1 MFDSLTAAALTSE
14 LARTIEGGRVQRLG
28 HLSREAIWMEIYANR
43 HRHHLIASAERAHA
57 AVYLT
62 DAEPIWDRQWVS
74 PLLLLLRKYVRGARL
89 VAVGN
94 PPLER
99 VITFT
104 FAQLTSPP
112 GTEGD
117 SPQSPSES
125 NLADDDHDGDVEDED
140 DVIDDDRIFT
150 HLHCEIMGRH
160 SNIVLV
166 NDDNLIMESAR
177 RVTLRMSRVRPIAPR
192 MIYVPPPV
200 QMKDDP
206 RRATEAGMDE
216 LLSGGGG
223 HDPVR
228 ALTNG
233 FRGVSPQTAREVLFR
248 AESAENPP
256 TAQTIATTLRHWFEP
271 LITDAWSPHVYL
283 DDLGLTVAYDAQP
296 LTHLRHQFEER
307 PVASMSAAIRSE
319 VQPSESMANA
329 RHGLRVRRLRDQI
342 ASALSRLDSRQR
354 SLESEIARH
363 GDHDQSRRWGELI
376 FGYLWQ
382 IQPGDR
388 ALTVDGETIPL
399 DPGLDPREQ
408 ARRYLDDYQHG
419 KRADTRIA
427 DTQAAIDQE
436 RNWLNQL
443 DLLAAQ
449 AENIQDIEDLESEW
463 RAHGGE
469 KAEVRRRPRS
479 SPPKR
484 TLPFE
489 TISGN
494 PIFVGRS
501 SLENDR
507 ITFDIAQPH
516 DTWLHARGVPGSHVI
531 VRWLGTAADDE
542 ETLVRAAGLAAWFSG
557 SRGSQRVEVDITE
570 RRNVRKIKGAGPGL
584 VTYRNE
590 RTVSVEP
597 APANA

>member
-62 DAEPIWDRQWVS
+62 DAEPVWDRQWVS

-89 VAVGN
+89 VALAN

-99 VITFT
+99 VVTLT
-104 FAQLTSPP
+104 FAQRTTPLGEEADPP
-112 GTEGD
+112 PT
-117 SPQSPSES
+117 PSES
-125 NLADDDHDGDVEDED
+125 NQVDEDHDVDTEDED
-140 DVIDDDRIFT
+140 DVIEDDRIFT

-166 NDDNLIMESAR
+166 NDDGMIMESAR
-177 RVTLRMSRVRPIAPR
+177 RVSVRMSRVRPIAPR
-192 MIYVPPPV
+192 MMYIPPPV

-206 RRATEAGMDE
+206 RRATEAGMEE
-216 LLSGGGG
+216 LLSGSGRA
-223 HDPVR
+223 DPVR
-228 ALTNG
+228 ALSNG
-233 FRGVSPQTAREVLFR
+233 FRGVSPQTAREVVFR
-248 AESAENPP
+248 AESGENPP

-271 LITDAWSPHVYL
+271 LITDAWSPHIYL
-283 DDLGLTVAYDAQP
+283 DDLGMTVAYDGQP
-296 LTHLRHQFEER
+296 LTHLRHKFEER
-307 PVASMSAAIRSE
+307 PVASISAAIRSQM
-319 VQPSESMANA
+319 QPAESMDNA

-354 SLESEIARH
+354 SLESEVARH

-388 ALTVDGETIPL
+388 ALTVDGESIPL
-399 DPGLDPREQ
+399 DPNLDPRDQ
-408 ARRYLDDYQHG
+408 ARRYLDDYHHG
-419 KRADTRIA
+419 KRADSRIA
-427 DTQAAIDQE
+427 DTQAAIDLE
-436 RNWLNQL
+436 RNWLSQL

-449 AENIQDIEDLESEW
+449 AEDIQDIEDLESDW
-463 RAHGGE
+463 RVHGGD
-469 KAEVRRRPRS
+469 KAEVRSRPRS

-484 TLPFE
+484 TLPFD

-494 PIFVGRS
+494 PIYVGRS
-501 SLENDR
+501 SVENDR
-507 ITFDIAQPH
+507 ITFGIGQPH
-516 DTWLHARGVPGSHVI
+516 DTWLHARGVAGSHVI
-531 VRWLGTAADDE
+531 VRWLGTAADHE

-557 SRGSQRVEVDITE
+557 SRGNRRVEVDITE
-570 RRNVRKIKGAGPGL
+570 RRHVRKIKGAGPGL

-597 APANA
+597 ASAND